1 MIGLTSPG
9 NVDFV
14 QSLGWYTDVVTYD
27 DVASLPEVDAVSVDI
42 SGDGPTLAAV
52 HERLGDHLKYSM
64 IIGKSHHDSP
74 FAEVDGGPAPELFF
88 APTEV
93 SRRIEEW
100 GADEYQR
107 RCAEA
112 LDGVRRRITPMAHRR
127 ALQRAS
133 SRSVDLVGHVR
144 RSRPAEHRPDRLAAR
159 LTSQKASHLAAN
171 FPTAHPTA
179 SPTTTPGRPPASM
192 RLSVD

>member
-1 MIGLTSPG
+1 M
-9 NVDFV
+9 
-14 QSLGWYTDVVTYD
+14 QSLGWYTDVLTYD

-74 FAEVDGGPAPELFF
+74 FAEVASGPTPELFF

-100 GADEYQR
+100 GAEEYQR

-112 LDGVRRRITPMAHRR
+112 LEQFVDGSHRWLTVERTSGPAAAASTWSDGVRR
-127 ALQRAS
+127 S
-133 SRSVDLVGHVR
+133 G
-144 RSRPAEHRPDRLAAR
+144 PAERRPGRLPAR
-159 LTSQKASHLAAN
+159 LTSEE
-171 FPTAHPTA
+171 PPRPTA
-179 SPTTTPGRPPASM
+179 SEAAGVGARGGSRRRSSSSAKPASIIAVVA
-192 RLSVD
+192 SSYCAK